1 MSTIKTWGIVLGA
14 LLLVAC
20 GPKEDQFIDAKTAAD
35 MQTKGSVLLDIREN
49 DSYEELR
56 IPNSLHIP
64 YGRLALRLS
73 ELEAGKAKGIVVFD
87 QSGVRAPMAW
97 ELLQKAGFPQVRI
110 LKGGLNEWK
119 TAGLPVEKPQPP
131 VTEEEVMPAE

>member
-1 MSTIKTWGIVLGA
+1 
-14 LLLVAC
+14 
-20 GPKEDQFIDAKTAAD
+20 
-35 MQTKGSVLLDIREN
+35 
-49 DSYEELR
+49 
-56 IPNSLHIP
+56 
-64 YGRLALRLS
+64 LRLS

-131 VTEEEVMPAE
+131 VTEEVMPAE